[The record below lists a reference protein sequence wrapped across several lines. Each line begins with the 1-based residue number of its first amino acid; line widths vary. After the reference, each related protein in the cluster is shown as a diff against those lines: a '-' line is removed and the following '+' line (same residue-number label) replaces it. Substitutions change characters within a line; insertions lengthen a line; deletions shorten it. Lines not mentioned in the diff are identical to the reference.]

1 MDQGSRCV
9 CIRPVWVWSTFRKVP
24 KITEKPGRDHYASAL
39 KEVGGL
45 DAPDW
50 LKDLRR
56 AGADRFDTTEFP
68 NYKQEAWRFTNVTPI
83 VQTPFTSRVAEPISK
98 IDPEGV
104 GEHLYDEPDWNQL
117 VFVDGF
123 YSADLSRLNAE
134 AGSLRVGSLSEAIRS
149 DDPCVRKH
157 LDQGVQHSSAF
168 ITLNSA
174 FIQDGAFFYLPANT
188 VLETPVHFLFIT
200 TASGPVATYPRNLF
214 VAGSCSQATILES
227 YVGLSHG
234 ADYLTNAVTEIVL
247 EDGARLERH
256 KLVEEGQ
263 GSYHL
268 STANVRQGRDTFFK
282 SYAVTLSGKIVRNE
296 LDVHFE
302 GEGSEADLNG
312 LYLNEGTRL
321 TDNALHVT
329 HDKPN
334 CRSRMA
340 YKGILNDE
348 SRAVFTGKVLV
359 TKDSQRT
366 DSDQLNSN
374 LLLSDKAT
382 IDTKPQLEIFAD
394 DVKCTHGAT
403 VGSFP
408 DELVFYFQSRGM
420 SAEMARGILTYGF
433 AGEIVDTIEVGPLH
447 EKLDKYIFAKYSPK

>member
-1 MDQGSRCV
+1 MGMEYLSLVAKTVER
-9 CIRPVWVWSTFRKVP
+9 S
-24 KITEKPGRDHYASAL
+24 GREHFASAL
-39 KEVGGL
+39 KKI
-45 DAPDW
+45 DALEAPGW

-56 AGADRFDTTEFP
+56 SGADRFGSTEFP

-83 VQTPFTSRVAEPISK
+83 VQTPFTSRVAKSPPTLEPEAVKS
-98 IDPEGV
+98 
-104 GEHLYDEPDWNQL
+104 HLYAESDWIEL

-123 YSADLSRLNAE
+123 YSADLSRLNSDRGA
-134 AGSLRVGSLSEAIRS
+134 LHVGSLAESIRS
-149 DDPCVRKH
+149 DNKFLRKH
-157 LDQGVQHSSAF
+157 LDRGMKHSSAF
-168 ITLNSA
+168 TSLNSA
-174 FIQDGAFFYLPANT
+174 FIQDGAFFCLQPNMA
-188 VLETPVHFLFIT
+188 LDTPVHFLFIT
-200 TASGPVATYPRNLF
+200 TASGPVVAHPRNLF
-214 VAGSCSQATILES
+214 VVGECSQATILES

-247 EDGARLERH
+247 EDGGKLERH
-256 KLVEEGQ
+256 KLVEEGAD
-263 GSYHL
+263 SYHL
-268 STANVRQGRDTFFK
+268 ATANVRQGRDTFFK
-282 SYAVTLSGKIVRNE
+282 SYAVTLSGQIVRNE

-312 LYLNEGTRL
+312 LYLNDGARL

-329 HDKPN
+329 HGKAH

-340 YKGILNDE
+340 YKGIMDDE

-408 DELVFYFQSRGM
+408 DELVFYFQTRGM

-433 AGEIVDTIEVGPLH
+433 AGEILDSIEVGPLH
-447 EKLDKYIFAKYSPK
+447 KKLDKYIFDKYSPK